1 MRLFEVI
8 LLIVC
13 TVFPFLY
20 LFNFSSR
27 NKLTGLS
34 IISVLFIMHVF
45 LEGLRWQ
52 MISGYLIALVI
63 IIFLLGKIRFQAK
76 GKLAVTLT
84 LFFLIISLGI
94 GWTIPIIFPVF
105 KLPTPS
111 GEYKVGSQYLK
122 IMSDRLEVITE
133 DPEDKRAIMV
143 KVWYPSVV
151 VNEEKEPYLNQGN
164 RLGFSSKYG
173 LPESI
178 THYLDYVE
186 TNTYQ
191 KPQIA
196 EEKFPILIFSH
207 GSNAEAFG
215 YYALMEE
222 IVSHGYII
230 FNINHTYESSGS
242 LFPDGEIKLYDKAFD
257 QKTNTEIMGEMAWN
271 AMQDYKKAKNENEQL
286 LAVEDLIRNY
296 VAADISSRWSKDISE
311 VIDHLAQWNENSFLS
326 GHLDLSKVGVFGHS
340 QGGSAVGQAM
350 LDDDRIMA
358 GINLDGV
365 QWGVMIDTTIQ
376 KPFLLVSSDWDQEH
390 LNLNKFAYRNLDNFN
405 SIVIRDAGHSNFMDI
420 PLLVNFSLI
429 NEAGKINPYRAYQIT
444 SELILDFFDKS
455 LKGRSENLID
465 YANTYQEVEIAD

>member
-122 IMSDRLEVITE
+122 IMSDHLEVITE

-151 VNEEKEPYLNQGN
+151 VNEEKESYLNQGN

-271 AMQDYKKAKNENEQL
+271 AIQEYEKANNEYDQL

-296 VAADISSRWSKDISE
+296 VAAEISLRWSKDISE
-311 VIDHLAQWNENSFLS
+311 VIDRLAQWNETSFLS

>member
-1 MRLFEVI
+1 MSFRVDTDTWF
-8 LLIVC
+8 
-13 TVFPFLY
+13 VF
-20 LFNFSSR
+20 
-27 NKLTGLS
+27 
-34 IISVLFIMHVF
+34 SVLFI
-45 LEGLRWQ
+45 
-52 MISGYLIALVI
+52 SA
-63 IIFLLGKIRFQAK
+63 
-76 GKLAVTLT
+76 LT

-143 KVWYPSVV
+143 KIWYPSVV
-151 VNEEKEPYLNQGN
+151 ANEKKEPYLNQGN

-178 THYLDYVE
+178 THYLDYVQ

-222 IVSHGYII
+222 IVSHGFIV

-242 LFPDGEIKLYDKAFD
+242 LFPDGEIKLYDK
-257 QKTNTEIMGEMAWN
+257 
-271 AMQDYKKAKNENEQL
+271 
-286 LAVEDLIRNY
+286 
-296 VAADISSRWSKDISE
+296 
-311 VIDHLAQWNENSFLS
+311 
-326 GHLDLSKVGVFGHS
+326 
-340 QGGSAVGQAM
+340 
-350 LDDDRIMA
+350 
-358 GINLDGV
+358 
-365 QWGVMIDTTIQ
+365 
-376 KPFLLVSSDWDQEH
+376 
-390 LNLNKFAYRNLDNFN
+390 
-405 SIVIRDAGHSNFMDI
+405 
-420 PLLVNFSLI
+420 SL
-429 NEAGKINPYRAYQIT
+429 E
-444 SELILDFFDKS
+444 
-455 LKGRSENLID
+455 GRSENLID